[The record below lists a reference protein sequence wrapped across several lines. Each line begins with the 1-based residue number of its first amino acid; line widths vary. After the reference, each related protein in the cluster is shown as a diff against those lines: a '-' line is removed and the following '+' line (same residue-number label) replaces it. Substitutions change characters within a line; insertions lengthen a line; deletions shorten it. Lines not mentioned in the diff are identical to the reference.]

1 MDFDV
6 HDINSQGIKG
16 KLCRHTLALVYDRNK
31 DFPVDP
37 RLDAVR
43 FTRKRKVGRP
53 KALGSALTRETP
65 LVVVNGQLQ
74 QPGYRGAAVPGGDA
88 RPEVGGGDPLVAAIP
103 KVGGGDPLV
112 AAIPASISNNWSS
125 LPMIL
130 GNVQVTDSR
139 LQLQPGTS
147 RLPGPQLPPGPPGP
161 SAEPGTSSAEDDVE
175 ELTWDL

>member
-1 MDFDV
+1 M
-6 HDINSQGIKG
+6 
-16 KLCRHTLALVYDRNK
+16 
-31 DFPVDP
+31 
-37 RLDAVR
+37 
-43 FTRKRKVGRP
+43 
-53 KALGSALTRETP
+53 
-65 LVVVNGQLQ
+65 VVNGQLQ
-74 QPGYRGAAVPGGDA
+74 QPGYRGVAVPGGDA
-88 RPEVGGGDPLVAAIP
+88 RPE
-103 KVGGGDPLV
+103 VGGGDPLV

-130 GNVQVTDSR
+130 GNVQVTDSG

>member
-1 MDFDV
+1 MISV
-6 HDINSQGIKG
+6 AE
-16 KLCRHTLALVYDRNK
+16 KLPLNALVYDRNK

-74 QPGYRGAAVPGGDA
+74 QPGYRGTAVPGGDA
-88 RPEVGGGDPLVAAIP
+88 RPE
-103 KVGGGDPLV
+103 VGGGDPLV

-130 GNVQVTDSR
+130 GNVQAAARDLKAARPTTATRTFSR
-139 LQLQPGTS
+139 AGHKQC
-147 RLPGPQLPPGPPGP
+147 RR
-161 SAEPGTSSAEDDVE
+161 
-175 ELTWDL
+175 

>member
-16 KLCRHTLALVYDRNK
+16 KMCRHTLALVYDRNK

-103 KVGGGDPLV
+103 
-112 AAIPASISNNWSS
+112 ASISNNWSS

-130 GNVQVTDSR
+130 GNVQVTDSG

-147 RLPGPQLPPGPPGP
+147 RLPGPQLPPGP

-175 ELTWDL
+175 LTWDL

>member
-1 MDFDV
+1 MISV
-6 HDINSQGIKG
+6 AE
-16 KLCRHTLALVYDRNK
+16 KLPLNALVYDRNK

-74 QPGYRGAAVPGGDA
+74 QPGYQGAAVPGGDA
-88 RPEVGGGDPLVAAIP
+88 RPE
-103 KVGGGDPLV
+103 VGGGDPLV

-130 GNVQVTDSR
+130 GNVQVTDSG

>member
-16 KLCRHTLALVYDRNK
+16 KMCRHTLALVYDRNK

-103 KVGGGDPLV
+103 
-112 AAIPASISNNWSS
+112 ASISNNWSS

-130 GNVQVTDSR
+130 GNVQVTDSG

-147 RLPGPQLPPGPPGP
+147 RLPGPQLPPGP